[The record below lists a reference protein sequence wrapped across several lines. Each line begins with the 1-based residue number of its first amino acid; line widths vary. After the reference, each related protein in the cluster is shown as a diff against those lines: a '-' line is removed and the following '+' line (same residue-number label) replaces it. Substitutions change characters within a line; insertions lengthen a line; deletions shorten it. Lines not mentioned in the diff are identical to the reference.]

1 MKIVKDKLREFG
13 LSSFAVDNATSVF
26 LVALMIFLFGISSYI
41 SIPKEQFPEA
51 SLPTVYINTPY
62 FGNSAEE
69 IENLISRPLEKE
81 IESISGL
88 KKITST
94 SIQDFSVMIAE
105 FDADL
110 EIEDAVRKVKDAV
123 DKAKQE
129 LPNDLDQDPAV
140 LEIKFS
146 DIPIVSVNVSGD
158 YAPDD
163 LRTYAEYIQDKIEGL
178 KEINKVD
185 LKGALEREVQIN
197 VDLIK
202 MQSLK
207 VAFNDIQ
214 NAIQSENMTMSG
226 GEMVT
231 NGFRRAL
238 RVVGQFDN
246 VEEMRNIIIKSEN
259 QRPIVLKD
267 IAEVKYT
274 FEDRTSYARSDGYPV
289 ISLDVI
295 KRRGQNLLSAADK
308 IKVIL
313 ENAKGQLPD
322 DVKISL
328 FNDQSE
334 NTRNEVSNLEN
345 SIISGVILVVL
356 VLLFFLGL
364 RNAAF
369 VGLAIP
375 LSMLMGILFLNV
387 TGTTL
392 NIVVLFSLILALG
405 LLVDNAIVVVE
416 NIYRY
421 MQNGYSGPDA
431 AKYGA
436 GEVAWPII
444 ASTATTLAAFLP
456 LAVWPGII
464 GEFMKYM
471 PITLIIV
478 LASSLFVAL
487 VINPVFTA
495 TFMKVDERAG
505 DISEYKR
512 RVRNVLI
519 GAAVLLL
526 ISIAGALSGNDTMRN
541 LFGFATAIVLINFFI
556 LRPLSFGFQNRVLPK
571 LERVYDRFISW
582 VLRGWKPYMIFFG
595 SFVLLAVVG
604 ALISKFPP
612 KIEFFPSADPIYVN
626 TFVELPMGVDIKTT
640 NEIVKEVEKDIT
652 KVLEGKDQVVE
663 AVLTQIGENTSDPNE
678 PPAPGVTPNKAR
690 ITVTFVPTSER
701 GGVSTKEIM
710 NDIRSEVIGKY
721 SGVQINVAKNA
732 DGPPAGKPINLEIK
746 GENIDSLIIL
756 SDKVLEHINGLGIG
770 GIEEL
775 KKDVKIGK
783 PELLINIDREAAR
796 RYELSTYSI
805 ANTLRTSVFGSE
817 VSKFKQGED
826 EYPIMVRLSEDYK
839 NDINKLM
846 NQKITFRN
854 PANGRIVQ
862 VPISAVADYEY
873 SSTYNNI
880 RRKDGDRVITI
891 FSEVLDGYNANEIVA
906 ELQSE
911 LEEYNFPEGY
921 TFEFTGEQQQQ
932 AEDMAFL
939 GGAFIFALFLIFII
953 IVAQFNSII
962 SPFIIL
968 LSILFSTIGVMLGYF
983 LTGMTY
989 SVIFSSVG
997 IISLAGVVV
1006 NNAIV
1011 LIDYINLLIKRK
1023 RESMGIA
1030 DMYDMDSGDVRDA
1043 IIEGGATRLRPVLLT
1058 AITTVLGLIP
1068 LAMGI
1073 NFNFFTLIT
1082 ELDPKIFIGGDNTAL
1097 WGPMSW
1103 TIIYGLSFATFLTLV
1118 VVPVMYW
1125 LAYRLKGGTMR
1136 LLAGSSNQQQSEEDF
1151 TLHSDV
1157 DLD

>member
-1 MKIVKDKLREFG
+1 MEIIKDKLREFG
-13 LSSFAVDNATSVF
+13 LSSFAVDNATSIF
-26 LVALMIFLFGISSYI
+26 LVAIMIFLFGISSYT

-146 DIPIVSVNVSGD
+146 DIPIVSVNVSGE
-158 YAPDD
+158 YSQDD
-163 LRTYAEYIQDKIEGL
+163 LREYAEYVKDRIEAL

-197 VDLIK
+197 VDLNK

-207 VAFNDIQ
+207 ISFNDIQ
-214 NAIQSENMTMSG
+214 NAIQSENLTMSG
-226 GEMVT
+226 GEMVN

-238 RVVGQFDN
+238 RIVGQFDN
-246 VEEMRNIIIKSEN
+246 VEEMRNIIVKSEN

-274 FEDRTSYARSDGYPV
+274 FEDRTSYARSDGDPV

-308 IKVIL
+308 IKVII
-313 ENAKGQLPD
+313 EDAKKVLPAEL
-322 DVKISL
+322 KISL

-334 NTRNEVSNLEN
+334 NTRNQVDNLEN

-375 LSMLMGILFLNV
+375 LSMLMGILFLNI

-421 MQNGYSGPDA
+421 MQNGYSGADA

-456 LAVWPGII
+456 LAVWPGVI

-478 LASSLFVAL
+478 LTSSLFVAL

-495 TFMKVDERAG
+495 TFMKVDEK
-505 DISEYKR
+505 SESKSGYR
-512 RVRNVLI
+512 RKLKNVMI
-519 GAAVLLL
+519 GAAVILLV
-526 ISIAGALSGNDTMRN
+526 SIAGGIAGNDTIRN
-541 LFGFATAIVLINFFI
+541 FFGFALILVLLNFFV
-556 LRPLSFGFQNRVLPK
+556 LRPLSFGFQNRVLPI
-571 LERVYDRFISW
+571 LEKGYKKFISW
-582 VLRGWKPYMIFFG
+582 VLMGIKPYFIFFG
-595 SFVLLAVVG
+595 SFVLLILVG
-604 ALISKFPP
+604 VLISTFPP
-612 KIEFFPSADPIYVN
+612 NVEFFPSADPIYVN

-640 NEIVKEVEKDIT
+640 NEIVKDVEKDIT
-652 KVLEGKDQVVE
+652 KVLEGRMQIVE

-690 ITVTFVPTSER
+690 ITATFVPSSER
-701 GGVSTKEIM
+701 GDLSTKDIM
-710 NDIRSEVIGKY
+710 NDIRSEVVGKY
-721 SGVQINVAKNA
+721 SGVQVLVAKNA
-732 DGPPAGKPINLEIK
+732 DGPPTGKPINLEIK
-746 GENIDSLIIL
+746 GDNIDSLILL
-756 SDKVLEHINGLGIG
+756 SDRVLNFMNELNIP

-805 ANTLRTSVFGSE
+805 ASALRTSVFGSE
-817 VSKFKQGED
+817 VSKYKQGED
-826 EYPIMVRLSEDYK
+826 EYPIMVRLSDEYK
-839 NDINKLM
+839 NNINKLM
-846 NQKITFRN
+846 NQAVTFRN

-862 VPISAVADYEY
+862 VPISAVASYEY

-880 RRKDGDRVITI
+880 RRKDGERVITI
-891 FSEVLDGYNANEIVA
+891 FSNLLDGYNANEIVA
-906 ELQSE
+906 ELQTN
-911 LEEYNFPEGY
+911 LEEYDFPEGY

-968 LSILFSTIGVMLGYF
+968 LSIIFSTIGVMLGYF

-1011 LIDYINLLIKRK
+1011 LIDYINLLIQRK
-1023 RESMGIA
+1023 RESMGID
-1030 DMYDMDSGDVRDA
+1030 DMYKMDKLDVRDA

-1073 NFNFFTLIT
+1073 NFNFFTLVS

-1125 LAYRLKGGTMR
+1125 LAYRMKATGKR
-1136 LLAGSSNQQQSEEDF
+1136 LFARKSKPAEA
-1151 TLHSDV
+1151 
-1157 DLD
+1157 

>member
-1 MKIVKDKLREFG
+1 MEILKNKLREFG
-13 LSSFAVDNATSVF
+13 LSSFAVDNATSIF
-26 LVALMIFLFGISSYI
+26 LVSLMIFLFGISSYV

-123 DKAKQE
+123 DTAKPE
-129 LPNDLDQDPAV
+129 LPNDLDQEPTV

-146 DIPIVSVNVSGD
+146 DIPIVSINVSGD
-158 YAPDD
+158 YAQDE
-163 LRTYAEYIQDKIEGL
+163 LREYAEYIQDRVEGL

-197 VDLIK
+197 VDLNK

-207 VAFNDIQ
+207 VSFTDIQ
-214 NAIQSENMTMSG
+214 NAIQSENVTMSG
-226 GEMVT
+226 GEIVK

-246 VEEMRNIIIKSEN
+246 VEDMKDIIVKSEN
-259 QRPIVLKD
+259 QRPIILKD

-274 FEDRTSYARSDGYPV
+274 FEDRTSYARSDGFPV

-308 IKVIL
+308 IKVIV
-313 ENAKGQLPD
+313 EDAKTALPKN
-322 DVKISL
+322 VKISL

-334 NTRNEVSNLEN
+334 NTRNEVNNLEN

-375 LSMLMGILFLNV
+375 LSMLMGILFLNL

-421 MQNGYSGPDA
+421 MQNGYNGIDA

-436 GEVAWPII
+436 GEVAMPII

-456 LAVWPGII
+456 LAVWPGIV

-487 VINPVFTA
+487 VINPVFTSA
-495 TFMKVDERAG
+495 FMKVDEKAENKR
-505 DISEYKR
+505 EYR
-512 RVRNVLI
+512 RKVKNVLI
-519 GAAVLLL
+519 GAAVLLM
-526 ISIAGALSGNDTMRN
+526 ISIAGAISGADTIRN
-541 LFGFATAIVLINFFI
+541 LFGFALVLILLNFFV
-556 LRPLSFGFQNRVLPK
+556 LRPLSFVFQNRMLPK
-571 LERVYDRFISW
+571 LEHVYNVFIRW
-582 VLRGWKPYMIFFG
+582 VLGGVKPYLIFFG
-595 SFVLLAVVG
+595 TFVLLFLVG
-604 ALISKFPP
+604 MLVASFPP
-612 KIEFFPSADPIYVN
+612 KTEFFPSADPLYVN
-626 TFVELPMGVDIKTT
+626 TFVELPQGVDIKTT
-640 NEIVKEVEKDIT
+640 NDIVKEVETDIT
-652 KVLEGKDQVVE
+652 NVLKGKEDVVE

-701 GGVSTKEIM
+701 GGVSTKDIM
-710 NDIRSEVIGKY
+710 NDIRKEVIGKY
-721 SGVQINVAKNA
+721 SGVQIIVAQNA
-732 DGPPAGKPINLEIK
+732 NGPPAGKPINLEVK
-746 GENIDSLIIL
+746 GDDIDSLIVL
-756 SDKVLEHINGLGIG
+756 SDRVLDFMNSLNIG

-775 KKDVKIGK
+775 KKDVKLGK
-783 PELLINIDREAAR
+783 PELLIHIDRDAAR
-796 RYELSTYSI
+796 RYELSTFSI
-805 ANTLRTSVFGSE
+805 ASALRTSVFGSE

-826 EYPIMVRLSEDYK
+826 EYPIMVRLSDEYK
-839 NDINKLM
+839 DDINKLM

-854 PANGRIVQ
+854 PVNGKLVQ
-862 VPISAVADYEY
+862 VPISSVATYEY

-880 RRKDGDRVITI
+880 RRKDGERVVTI
-891 FSEVLDGYNANEIVA
+891 FSNLLDGYNANEIVA
-906 ELQSE
+906 ELQSN
-911 LEEYNFPEGY
+911 LEDYEFPEGY

-983 LTGMTY
+983 FSGMTY
-989 SVIFSSVG
+989 SIIFSSVG

-1023 RESMGIA
+1023 RESMGLA
-1030 DMYDMDSGDVRDA
+1030 SMYDMTIEDVREA

-1058 AITTVLGLIP
+1058 AITTILGLIP
-1068 LAMGI
+1068 LALGI
-1073 NFNFFTLIT
+1073 NFNFFTLISD
-1082 ELDPKIFIGGDNTAL
+1082 LDPQYFRGGDNTAL

-1103 TIIYGLSFATFLTLV
+1103 TIIYGLTFATFLTLV
-1118 VVPVMYW
+1118 VVPVMYY
-1125 LAYRLKGGTMR
+1125 LAYKIKAGTKRLFGGK
-1136 LLAGSSNQQQSEEDF
+1136 AKKEYSQG
-1151 TLHSDV
+1151 
-1157 DLD
+1157 

>member
-1 MKIVKDKLREFG
+1 MEILKDKLREFG

-26 LVALMIFLFGISSYI
+26 LVALMIFLFGISSYT

-123 DKAKQE
+123 DVAKAE
-129 LPNDLDQDPAV
+129 LPTDLDQDPAV

-146 DIPIVSVNVSGD
+146 DIPIVSINVSGD
-158 YAPDD
+158 YGQDE
-163 LRTYAEYIQDKIEGL
+163 LREYAEYIQDKVESL

-197 VDLIK
+197 VDLNK
-202 MQSLK
+202 MQALQVS
-207 VAFNDIQ
+207 FNDIQ
-214 NAIQSENMTMSG
+214 NAVSSENMTMSG
-226 GEMVT
+226 GEIVN

-246 VEEMRNIIIKSEN
+246 VEELKNIIVKSEN

-267 IAEVKYT
+267 IAEVAYT
-274 FEDRTSYARSDGYPV
+274 FEDRTSYARSDGFPV

-308 IKVIL
+308 IKAIVADA
-313 ENAKGQLPD
+313 ETELPED
-322 DVKISL
+322 LKISL

-345 SIISGVILVVL
+345 SIISGVILVIL

-375 LSMLMGILFLNV
+375 LSMLMGILFLNIS
-387 TGTTL
+387 GTTL

-421 MQNGYSGPDA
+421 MQNGYNGNDA

-456 LAVWPGII
+456 LAVWPGIV

-478 LASSLFVAL
+478 LSSSLFVAL
-487 VINPVFTA
+487 VINPVFTSR
-495 TFMKVDERAG
+495 FMKVDEKAENK
-505 DISEYKR
+505 SEYKR
-512 RVRNVLI
+512 KVRNVML
-519 GAAVLLL
+519 GATVLLL
-526 ISIAGALSGNDTMRN
+526 ISISGVASGNDTVRN
-541 LFGFATAIVLINFFI
+541 FFGFAVVLVLLNFFV
-556 LRPLSFGFQNRVLPK
+556 LRPLSFMFQNGFLPR
-571 LERVYDRFISW
+571 LERAYNKFISW
-582 VLRGWKPYMIFFG
+582 ILSGWKPGLTFIGTFILMILV
-595 SFVLLAVVG
+595 SMLIG
-604 ALISKFPP
+604 AFPP
-612 KIEFFPSADPIYVN
+612 KTEFFPSADPIYVN
-626 TFVELPMGVDIKTT
+626 TFVELPMGVDIKAT
-640 NEIVKEVEKDIT
+640 NEIVKEVEKDIND
-652 KVLEGKDQVVE
+652 VLKGREQVVE

-690 ITVTFVPTSER
+690 ITVTFVPSSQR
-701 GGVSTKEIM
+701 NGVSTKDIM
-710 NDIRSEVIGKY
+710 NDIRKKVIGKY

-732 DGPPAGKPINLEIK
+732 DGPPTGKPINLEIK
-746 GENIDSLIIL
+746 GEDIDSLIVI
-756 SDKVLEHINGLGIG
+756 SDKVQDYINNLGIG
-770 GIEEL
+770 GVEEL
-775 KKDVKIGK
+775 KKDVKLGK

-796 RYELSTYSI
+796 RYELSTFSI
-805 ANTLRTSVFGSE
+805 ASALRTSVFGSE

-826 EYPIMVRLSEDYK
+826 EYPIMVRLSEDYR

-854 PANGRIVQ
+854 PTNGQIVQ
-862 VPISAVADYEY
+862 VPISSVATFEY

-880 RRKDGDRVITI
+880 RRKDGERVITI
-891 FSEVLDGYNANEIVA
+891 FSDVLNGYNANEIVA
-906 ELQSE
+906 EMQTS
-911 LEEYNFPEGY
+911 LEDYKFPEGY
-921 TFEFTGEQQQQ
+921 SFEFTGEQQQQ

-939 GGAFIFALFLIFII
+939 GNAFIFALFLIFII

-983 LTGMTY
+983 ITGMTY
-989 SVIFSSVG
+989 SIIFSSVG

-1011 LIDYINLLIKRK
+1011 LIDYINLLVKRK
-1023 RESMGIA
+1023 RESLGIA
-1030 DMYDMDSGDVRDA
+1030 DMYLMDKMDVRQA

-1073 NFNFFTLIT
+1073 NFNFFTLIS
-1082 ELDPKIFIGGDNTAL
+1082 ELDPKIFIGGDNTAM

-1103 TIIYGLSFATFLTLV
+1103 TIIYGLTFATFLTLV

-1125 LAYRLKGGTMR
+1125 LAYRMKFS
-1136 LLAGSSNQQQSEEDF
+1136 AGKLFNRRK
-1151 TLHSDV
+1151 
-1157 DLD
+1157 